1 VTPLLAILLMLA
13 VAASALAQSTQPAR
27 DAQGFTLFPLDPNAR
42 EVYVSSS
49 TGNDAGPGTQ
59 QSPLATL
66 AKAVPVLR
74 KGAGDHLYLKAGD
87 AFTGP
92 FPNIAASGLDA
103 THPTLIGTYGS
114 GPRPVV
120 KVTGVVP
127 PPAFG
132 IDGRQPFSELA
143 IVGVDFWCA
152 ARDPA
157 SPDFTPQATA
167 GDAIFGRFIGPG
179 GARGSVRGITV
190 EDCVVRCFR
199 MGPDFQGVDG
209 VTFRR
214 NIVIDCYGVKSQGL
228 YLSACDNVIVEGNT
242 FDRIGWTDDP
252 RLPGFAR
259 NIYNHCLY
267 EQTDCGPGA
276 IVRGNVFSRPSS
288 HGCQL
293 RGGGTMADNAF
304 LDCPIAGFVGQT
316 ASVMTGNIVVGGG
329 DIGTQPRGWG
339 LQVNNCPA
347 ATVSGN
353 IVCNKH
359 AGVGSGWAYEIL
371 CDGGKPCIVTWSDN
385 AAYNWPAS
393 PLVSNP
399 QNTPGD
405 FPLNPGTLPADLAVP
420 PTFVG
425 SLRSR
430 ARGTWDDSLT
440 PTALLA
446 SCRAKVNLPQPTT
459 QQLKDAT
466 KDVGDSLHRL
476 QDLMDR
482 MR

>member
-276 IVRGNVFSRPSS
+276 VVRNNVFSRASS

-293 RGGGTMADNAF
+293 RGGGTLADNAF
-304 LDCPIAGFVGQT
+304 IDCPIAGFVGQSPST
-316 ASVMTGNIVVGGG
+316 MSGNLVVGGG
-329 DIGTQPRGWG
+329 DIANQQRGWG
-339 LQVNNCPA
+339 LQVNDCPT
-347 ATVSGN
+347 ATVAGN
-353 IVCNKH
+353 LVCNKH
-359 AGVGSGWAYEIL
+359 AGVGTGWAYEIFN
-371 CDGGKPCIVTWSDN
+371 DTGKPCVVSWSNN
-385 AAYNWPAS
+385 AAYNWPA
-393 PLVSNP
+393 PALVSNP
-399 QNTPGD
+399 QGTPGS
-405 FPLNPGTLPADLAVP
+405 FPLNPGTLPADLAIP
-420 PTFVG
+420 ATFVP

-430 ARGTWDDSLT
+430 ARGAWDESLT
-440 PTALLA
+440 PAALLA
-446 SCRAKVNLPQPTT
+446 MFRAAVNLPQPTT
-459 QQLKDAT
+459 QQLRDAA
-466 KDVGDSLHRL
+466 KDVGESVSHL
-476 QDLMDR
+476 QELIGR
-482 MR
+482 MK